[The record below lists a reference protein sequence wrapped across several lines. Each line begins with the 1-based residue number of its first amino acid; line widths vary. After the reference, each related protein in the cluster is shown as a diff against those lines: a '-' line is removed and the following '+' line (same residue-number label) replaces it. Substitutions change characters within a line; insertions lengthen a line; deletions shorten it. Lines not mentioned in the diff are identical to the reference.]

1 MTAVTEPA
9 GMSGPGKDS
18 EQAGSEGVLPAA
30 SDEFADAVDE
40 QLVRQLA
47 GRAAGAGLSLTG
59 EGGLLQRLTKIVL
72 EGALEGEMDAH
83 LGYARHDPAGRDG
96 GNSRNGKR
104 AKTVLTD
111 IGPVEVG
118 VPRDRDASFEP
129 RIVAKR
135 QRRMAGVNDLVVSLV
150 AKGLTTGEVAAHLA
164 EIYDIEVSRETIS
177 NITDRVLD
185 GLAEWQSRPLDQGRF
200 LAMVAN

>member
-9 GMSGPGKDS
+9 GMSGPAKGS
-18 EQAGSEGVLPAA
+18 ERAGSGGVLPPVSA
-30 SDEFADAVDE
+30 EFADAVDE
-40 QLVRQLA
+40 RLVRQLA
-47 GRAAGAGLSLTG
+47 GRAGGAGLSLTG

-96 GNSRNGKR
+96 GNSRNGRR

-111 IGPVEVG
+111 IGPAGVE

-135 QRRMAGVNDLVVSLV
+135 QRRLAGVNDLVVSL
-150 AKGLTTGEVAAHLA
+150 ADGPACRRGRRAPGGDLRHRGLPGDHQQHHRPGAGRPGRMAVPAAGPGCPGDLH
-164 EIYDIEVSRETIS
+164 
-177 NITDRVLD
+177 
-185 GLAEWQSRPLDQGRF
+185 
-200 LAMVAN
+200 